1 MTQSSCKR
9 DTKSKSHLGM
19 KLAPV
24 RVLLVNTPLLL
35 PYLIAAAVS
44 EPEANER
51 GSSLIGKNYIIAA
64 FNHFF
69 LPEARNC
76 GYARKKDLGC
86 AMDSQLSGIW
96 CYFIRRTYFDN
107 SGLRSRLQSCKISS
121 ESDQQSKSTANCRNN
136 GGNPTTEVC
145 LQFFIFLRSLFSLLC
160 FISALRNIV
169 LGKPF
174 GDFLFVPKWASIF
187 LIFLNCSLN
196 PYGLV
201 HFDHLNVTFTIN
213 VDFYPPTPR
222 PKYNYDFKKANLID
236 LKKTL
241 EHIL

>member
-1 MTQSSCKR
+1 M
-9 DTKSKSHLGM
+9 
-19 KLAPV
+19 
-24 RVLLVNTPLLL
+24 
-35 PYLIAAAVS
+35 S

-69 LPEARNC
+69 LPDARNC
-76 GYARKKDLGC
+76 GYARMKDLGC

-121 ESDQQSKSTANCRNN
+121 ESDQQSKSTAIAETMEAIRQQKYACNF
-136 GGNPTTEVC
+136 
-145 LQFFIFLRSLFSLLC
+145 LFFYAVYLACYVPYLPSVILYSVYRSE
-160 FISALRNIV
+160 IS
-169 LGKPF
+169 
-174 GDFLFVPKWASIF
+174 LFVPKWASIF

-241 EHIL
+241 EHIP

>member
-1 MTQSSCKR
+1 M
-9 DTKSKSHLGM
+9 
-19 KLAPV
+19 
-24 RVLLVNTPLLL
+24 
-35 PYLIAAAVS
+35 S

-86 AMDSQLSGIW
+86 AMDSQLSGTW

-136 GGNPTTEVC
+136 N
-145 LQFFIFLRSLFSLLC
+145 FFSYPVYLACYVPYLPSAILYSVNRSE
-160 FISALRNIV
+160 IS
-169 LGKPF
+169 
-174 GDFLFVPKWASIF
+174 LFVPKWASIF

-201 HFDHLNVTFTIN
+201 HFDYLNVTFIIN

>member
-1 MTQSSCKR
+1 M
-9 DTKSKSHLGM
+9 
-19 KLAPV
+19 
-24 RVLLVNTPLLL
+24 
-35 PYLIAAAVS
+35 S
-44 EPEANER
+44 EPEANEP

-69 LPEARNC
+69 SPDARNC
-76 GYARKKDLGC
+76 GYARMKDLGC
-86 AMDSQLSGIW
+86 AMDSQLSGIS

-160 FISALRNIV
+160 SLSALRNIV

-174 GDFLFVPKWASIF
+174 GDFPFRTKMG
-187 LIFLNCSLN
+187 LNILEFSELLVESLRSC
-196 PYGLV
+196 PLRSFKC
-201 HFDHLNVTFTIN
+201 HFFHQ
-213 VDFYPPTPR
+213 R
-222 PKYNYDFKKANLID
+222 GHQQK
-236 LKKTL
+236 
-241 EHIL
+241 E

>member
-1 MTQSSCKR
+1 
-9 DTKSKSHLGM
+9 
-19 KLAPV
+19 
-24 RVLLVNTPLLL
+24 
-35 PYLIAAAVS
+35 
-44 EPEANER
+44 
-51 GSSLIGKNYIIAA
+51 
-64 FNHFF
+64 
-69 LPEARNC
+69 
-76 GYARKKDLGC
+76 
-86 AMDSQLSGIW
+86 MDSPLSAIW

-107 SGLRSRLQSCKISS
+107 SSLRSRLQSCKISS

-160 FISALRNIV
+160 SISALRNIV

-174 GDFLFVPKWASIF
+174 GDFLFVPKWASMF

-196 PYGLV
+196 PHGLV

-241 EHIL
+241 EHIPQSVLLPNADTNISLSNWDDVFWSAFDEFVPKKKARDKLTFTPTFPHPPFPPKNF

>member
-1 MTQSSCKR
+1 M
-9 DTKSKSHLGM
+9 
-19 KLAPV
+19 
-24 RVLLVNTPLLL
+24 
-35 PYLIAAAVS
+35 S

-51 GSSLIGKNYIIAA
+51 GSSLIDKNYIIAA

-76 GYARKKDLGC
+76 GYARMKDLGC

-107 SGLRSRLQSCKISS
+107 SSLRSRLQSCKISS
-121 ESDQQSKSTANCRNN
+121 ESDQQSKSTAIAETMEAIRQQKSAYNF
-136 GGNPTTEVC
+136 
-145 LQFFIFLRSLFSLLC
+145 LFFYAVYLACYVSYLPSAILYSVNRSE
-160 FISALRNIV
+160 IS
-169 LGKPF
+169 
-174 GDFLFVPKWASIF
+174 LFVPKWASIF

-201 HFDHLNVTFTIN
+201 HFDHLNVTFIIN

-222 PKYNYDFKKANLID
+222 PKYNYNFKKANLID

>member
-1 MTQSSCKR
+1 MT
-9 DTKSKSHLGM
+9 TV
-19 KLAPV
+19 AYV
-24 RVLLVNTPLLL
+24 RVYKVAKYHQNQINSQSQRPNAETM
-35 PYLIAAAVS
+35 
-44 EPEANER
+44 EA
-51 GSSLIGKNYIIAA
+51 
-64 FNHFF
+64 
-69 LPEARNC
+69 
-76 GYARKKDLGC
+76 
-86 AMDSQLSGIW
+86 
-96 CYFIRRTYFDN
+96 IR
-107 SGLRSRLQSCKISS
+107 
-121 ESDQQSKSTANCRNN
+121 QQK
-136 GGNPTTEVC
+136 
-145 LQFFIFLRSLFSLLC
+145 
-160 FISALRNIV
+160 SALRNIV

-201 HFDHLNVTFTIN
+201 HFDYLNVTFIIN

>member
-1 MTQSSCKR
+1 
-9 DTKSKSHLGM
+9 
-19 KLAPV
+19 
-24 RVLLVNTPLLL
+24 
-35 PYLIAAAVS
+35 
-44 EPEANER
+44 
-51 GSSLIGKNYIIAA
+51 
-64 FNHFF
+64 
-69 LPEARNC
+69 
-76 GYARKKDLGC
+76 
-86 AMDSQLSGIW
+86 MDSQLSGIW
-96 CYFIRRTYFDN
+96 HYFIRRTYFDN

-174 GDFLFVPKWASIF
+174 GDFLFVPKWASMF

-241 EHIL
+241 EHILQSVLLPNADTNISSSNWEDVFWSAVDEFVPKKKARDKLTFNPTLPHPPFLPQNF